1 MGTRRVRRRPRR
13 LRHRGRRR
21 PRRIPHCQM
30 VKASLTE
37 KCLCRNPYETTKLSS
52 VLSLSIKIRHTPC
65 SKKLS
70 YNT

>member
-1 MGTRRVRRRPRR
+1 
-13 LRHRGRRR
+13 
-21 PRRIPHCQM
+21 M

-65 SKKLS
+65 SKKLKLQHLTW
-70 YNT
+70 NTNRII